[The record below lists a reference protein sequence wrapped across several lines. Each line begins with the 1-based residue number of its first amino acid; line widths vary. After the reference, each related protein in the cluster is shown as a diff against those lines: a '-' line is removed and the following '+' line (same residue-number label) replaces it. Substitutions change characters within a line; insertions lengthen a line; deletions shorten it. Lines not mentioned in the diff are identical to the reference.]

1 MYYYS
6 ELKAKFVAQLDEFI
20 QDAEHHRPQNNSL
33 IYLLDR
39 QALLN
44 DLRRRAGL
52 LNKVGEADRKLA
64 LTIYN

>member
-6 ELKAKFVAQLDEFI
+6 ELKARFVAQLDNFI
-20 QDAEHHRPQNNSL
+20 QNAECHRPQNDSL
-33 IYLLDR
+33 VYLLDR

-52 LNKVGEADRKLA
+52 LKKVGEADRKLA

>member
-20 QDAEHHRPQNNSL
+20 QDAEDHRPQNNSL

>member
-20 QDAEHHRPQNNSL
+20 QDAEKHRPQNNSL